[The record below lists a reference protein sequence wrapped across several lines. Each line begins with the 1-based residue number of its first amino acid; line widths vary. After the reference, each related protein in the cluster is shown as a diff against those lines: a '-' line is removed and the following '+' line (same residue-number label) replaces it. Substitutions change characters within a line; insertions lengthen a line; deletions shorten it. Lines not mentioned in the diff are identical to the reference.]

1 MEAVPHT
8 DRRITGLVCEVCSRV
23 GGFLYLLPS
32 TSQFV
37 EDLVYDDDNR
47 FTALLTCSLVGR

>member
-1 MEAVPHT
+1 MGASVGVRSTRP
-8 DRRITGLVCEVCSRV
+8 DIGSRV